1 MRMSRRQVL
10 ATAATA
16 ATGALVTACGSPSTP
31 GSGSPVAGTAEAVPA
46 TPAKPV
52 VLNVLDVAGNLQLT
66 QPMIDDFVKKNPKVI
81 SKVTYTSATAP
92 DLVGK
97 IKAQQGAH
105 RVSIG
110 LVLTGTDGLSAGIE
124 QGLWQQLLPANE
136 KLLSNMG
143 AYQEPAANMQKLA
156 GENGVVVTYYPSGP
170 LLEYMPDRVSKPPTT
185 AEEFLAYAK
194 ANPGKVEYAR
204 PANSGP
210 GRTLLMGLPYILG
223 DSDPKDPVN
232 GWARTWAYLA
242 ELAKYI
248 DRYPSGTTQ
257 TMKDLASGTV
267 DIIAS
272 TTGWDINARALGTV
286 PAEAKITTMK
296 GFHWVTDAHYAVV
309 PRGVTKDQEAAVIAL
324 VQNMLTPEQQAQAYD
339 TGYFYPGPAIS
350 GVDASMAP
358 EKSQQVLATYGRP
371 EYDALIE
378 GNPKEVPLESALL
391 VKAFD
396 TWDRQIGG
404 SKVEK

>member
-1 MRMSRRQVL
+1 MSMSRRQILAVT
-10 ATAATA
+10 ATAAMGA
-16 ATGALVTACGSPSTP
+16 AVSACGSPDSP

-46 TPAKPV
+46 APEKPV
-52 VLNVLDVAGNLQLT
+52 VLNILDVAGNLQLT

-81 SKVTYTSATAP
+81 SKVTYATATAP

-97 IKAQQGAH
+97 IKAQQGAK

-124 QGLWQQLLPANE
+124 QGLWQQLLPVNE

-143 AYQEPAANMQKLA
+143 TYQEPAANMQKLA
-156 GENGVVVTYYPSGP
+156 GDSGVVVTYYPSGP
-170 LLEYMPDRVSKPPTT
+170 LLEYMPDRVPEPPTT
-185 AEEFLAYAK
+185 AEELLAYAK

-210 GRTLLMGLPYILG
+210 GRTLLMGLPYVLS
-223 DSDPKDPVN
+223 DSDPQDPVK
-232 GWARTWAYLA
+232 GWDKTWAYLA

-257 TMKDLASGTV
+257 TMKDLAGGTV

-286 PAEAKITTMK
+286 PPEAKITTLK

-309 PRGVTKDQEAAVIAL
+309 PRGVTRDQEAAVIAL
-324 VQNMLTPEQQAQAYD
+324 VQNMLTPQQQAKAYD
-339 TGYFYPGPAIS
+339 TGYFYPGPAVE
-350 GVDASMAP
+350 GVDVSMAP
-358 EKSQQVLATYGRP
+358 DKSRQVLDTYGRP

-378 GNPKEVPLESALL
+378 NNPKEVPLAAEAL
-391 VKAFD
+391 VTAFD
-396 TWDRQIGG
+396 TWDRTIGG